1 MFSGIVQTV
10 GKIESIKDKNH
21 IKTIRIETH
30 GNYLEDIAIGQSVSV
45 DGVCLSL
52 VKKNNEYCEFEAVE
66 ETINRTTLGSYKQGS
81 KVNLEKSLKF
91 GDTVGGHFVSG
102 HIHTRG
108 RIVEVELVGESKN
121 ILVEIEEKWIKYLT
135 EKGYISVN
143 GASITIGKVSKNTF
157 YVHLIPETL
166 KTTNLDELI
175 YDNYVNL
182 EFDQTTIAIVD
193 TTERLINQKR
203 YDSCSKVKTIFN
215 LIQNNRII

>member
-30 GNYLEDIAIGQSVSV
+30 GDYLEDIAIGQSVSV

-52 VKKNNEYCEFEAVE
+52 VKKNKEYCEFEAVE
-66 ETINRTTLGSYKQGS
+66 ETINRTTLGSYMQGT

-182 EFDQTTIAIVD
+182 EFDQATIAIVD

-203 YDSCSKVKTIFN
+203 
-215 LIQNNRII
+215 

>member
-30 GNYLEDIAIGQSVSV
+30 GDYLEDIAIGQSVSV

-52 VKKNNEYCEFEAVE
+52 VKKNNKYCEFEAVE
-66 ETINRTTLGSYKQGS
+66 ETINRTTLGSYKQGT

-157 YVHLIPETL
+157 YIHLIPETL

-193 TTERLINQKR
+193 TTERLINQER
-203 YDSCSKVKTIFN
+203 
-215 LIQNNRII
+215 

>member
-30 GNYLEDIAIGQSVSV
+30 GDYLEDIAIGQSVSV

-52 VKKNNEYCEFEAVE
+52 VKKNKEYCEFEAVE
-66 ETINRTTLGSYKQGS
+66 ETINRTTLGSYKQGT

-102 HIHTRG
+102 HIHTKG
-108 RIVEVELVGESKN
+108 RIVEVELIGESKN

-157 YVHLIPETL
+157 YIHLIPETL

-193 TTERLINQKR
+193 TTERLINQER
-203 YDSCSKVKTIFN
+203 
-215 LIQNNRII
+215 

>member
-30 GNYLEDIAIGQSVSV
+30 GDYLEDIAIGQSVSV

-66 ETINRTTLGSYKQGS
+66 ETINRTTLGSYKQGT

-121 ILVEIEEKWIKYLT
+121 ILIEIEEKWIKYLT

-143 GASITIGKVSKNTF
+143 GASITIGKVSKKTF
-157 YVHLIPETL
+157 YIHLIPETL
-166 KTTNLDELI
+166 RTTNLDELI
-175 YDNYVNL
+175 YGKYVNL
-182 EFDQTTIAIVD
+182 EFDQTTIEATIAIVD

-203 YDSCSKVKTIFN
+203 
-215 LIQNNRII
+215 

>member
-21 IKTIRIETH
+21 IKTIRIETY
-30 GNYLEDIAIGQSVSV
+30 GDYLEDIATGQSVSV

-66 ETINRTTLGSYKQGS
+66 ETINRTTLGSYKQGT

-91 GDTVGGHFVSG
+91 GDTVGGYFVSG

-108 RIVEVELVGESKN
+108 RIVEVELIGESKN

-203 YDSCSKVKTIFN
+203 
-215 LIQNNRII
+215 

>member
-30 GNYLEDIAIGQSVSV
+30 GNYLEDIAIGQSVSI

-52 VKKNNEYCEFEAVE
+52 VKKNDEYCEFEAVE
-66 ETINRTTLGSYKQGS
+66 ETVNRTTLGSYKQGS

-121 ILVEIEEKWIKYLT
+121 ILIEIEEKWIKYLT

-203 YDSCSKVKTIFN
+203 
-215 LIQNNRII
+215 

>member
-10 GKIESIKDKNH
+10 GKIESIKDKDH

-30 GNYLEDIAIGQSVSV
+30 GNHPEDIAIGQSVSV

-52 VKKNNEYCEFEAVE
+52 VKKNKEYCEFEAVE
-66 ETINRTTLGSYKQGS
+66 ETINRTTLGSYKQGT

-102 HIHTRG
+102 HIHTKG
-108 RIVEVELVGESKN
+108 RIVEVELIGESKN

-157 YVHLIPETL
+157 YIHLIPETL

-182 EFDQTTIAIVD
+182 EFDQATIAIVD

-203 YDSCSKVKTIFN
+203 
-215 LIQNNRII
+215 

>member
-1 MFSGIVQTV
+1 MMFSGIVQTV

-30 GNYLEDIAIGQSVSV
+30 GDYLEDIAIGQSVSV

-66 ETINRTTLGSYKQGS
+66 ETINRTTLGSYKQGT

-102 HIHTRG
+102 HVHTKG
-108 RIVEVELVGESKN
+108 RIVEVELIGESKN

-182 EFDQTTIAIVD
+182 EFDQATIAIVD

-203 YDSCSKVKTIFN
+203 
-215 LIQNNRII
+215 

>member
-30 GNYLEDIAIGQSVSV
+30 GDYLEDIAIGQSVSV

-52 VKKNNEYCEFEAVE
+52 VKKNNELCEFEAVE
-66 ETINRTTLGSYKQGS
+66 ETINRTTLGSYKQGT

-182 EFDQTTIAIVD
+182 EFDQATIAIVD

-203 YDSCSKVKTIFN
+203 
-215 LIQNNRII
+215 

>member
-10 GKIESIKDKNH
+10 GNIESIKDKNH

-30 GNYLEDIAIGQSVSV
+30 GDYLEDIAIGQSVSV

-66 ETINRTTLGSYKQGS
+66 ETINRTTLGSYKQGT

-121 ILVEIEEKWIKYLT
+121 ILVEIDEKWIKYLT

-143 GASITIGKVSKNTF
+143 GASIKIGKVSKNTF

-182 EFDQTTIAIVD
+182 EFDQATIAIVD

-203 YDSCSKVKTIFN
+203 
-215 LIQNNRII
+215 

>member
-30 GNYLEDIAIGQSVSV
+30 GDYLEDIAIGQSVSV

-157 YVHLIPETL
+157 YIHLIPETL

-182 EFDQTTIAIVD
+182 EFDQATIAIVD

-203 YDSCSKVKTIFN
+203 
-215 LIQNNRII
+215 

>member
-10 GKIESIKDKNH
+10 GKIESIKDKDH
-21 IKTIRIETH
+21 IKTIRIETY
-30 GNYLEDIAIGQSVSV
+30 GNYPDDITIGQSVSV

-52 VKKNNEYCEFEAVE
+52 VKKNKEYCEFEAVE
-66 ETINRTTLGSYKQGS
+66 ETINRTTLGSYKQGT

-102 HIHTRG
+102 HIHTKG
-108 RIVEVELVGESKN
+108 RIVEVELIGESKN

-182 EFDQTTIAIVD
+182 EFDQSTIAIVD

-203 YDSCSKVKTIFN
+203 
-215 LIQNNRII
+215 

>member
-1 MFSGIVQTV
+1 MFSGIIQTV

-30 GNYLEDIAIGQSVSV
+30 GDYLEDIAIGQSVSV

-52 VKKNNEYCEFEAVE
+52 VKKNKEYCEFEAVE
-66 ETINRTTLGSYKQGS
+66 ETINRNTLGSYKQGT

-157 YVHLIPETL
+157 YIHLIPETL

-193 TTERLINQKR
+193 TTERLFNQKR
-203 YDSCSKVKTIFN
+203 
-215 LIQNNRII
+215 

>member
-10 GKIESIKDKNH
+10 GKIESIKDKNN

-30 GNYLEDIAIGQSVSV
+30 GDYLKDIAIGQSVSV

-66 ETINRTTLGSYKQGS
+66 ETINRTTLGSYKQGT

-157 YVHLIPETL
+157 YIHLIPETL

-175 YDNYVNL
+175 YGKYVNL

-203 YDSCSKVKTIFN
+203 
-215 LIQNNRII
+215 

>member
-10 GKIESIKDKNH
+10 GKIESIKDKDH

-30 GNYLEDIAIGQSVSV
+30 GNYLEDIAVGQSVSV

-52 VKKNNEYCEFEAVE
+52 VKKNKEYCEFEAVE
-66 ETINRTTLGSYKQGS
+66 ETINRTTLGSYKQGT

-102 HIHTRG
+102 HIHTKG
-108 RIVEVELVGESKN
+108 RIVEVELIGESKN

-157 YVHLIPETL
+157 YIHLIPETL

-182 EFDQTTIAIVD
+182 EFDQATIAIVD

-203 YDSCSKVKTIFN
+203 
-215 LIQNNRII
+215 

>member
-10 GKIESIKDKNH
+10 GKIESIKDTNH

-30 GNYLEDIAIGQSVSV
+30 GDYLEDIAIGQSVSV

-66 ETINRTTLGSYKQGS
+66 ETINRTTLGSYKQGT

-203 YDSCSKVKTIFN
+203 
-215 LIQNNRII
+215 

>member
-1 MFSGIVQTV
+1 MFSGIVQTI

-30 GNYLEDIAIGQSVSV
+30 GDYLEDIAIGQSVSV

-66 ETINRTTLGSYKQGS
+66 ETINRTTLGSYKQGT

-182 EFDQTTIAIVD
+182 EFDQATIAIVD

-203 YDSCSKVKTIFN
+203 
-215 LIQNNRII
+215 

>member
-30 GNYLEDIAIGQSVSV
+30 GNYLEDIAIGQSVSI

-66 ETINRTTLGSYKQGS
+66 ETVNRTTLGSYKQGS

-121 ILVEIEEKWIKYLT
+121 ILIEIKEKWIKYLT

-203 YDSCSKVKTIFN
+203 
-215 LIQNNRII
+215 

>member
-10 GKIESIKDKNH
+10 GKIESIKDKNN

-30 GNYLEDIAIGQSVSV
+30 GDYLKDIAIGQSVSV

-66 ETINRTTLGSYKQGS
+66 ETINRTTLGSYKQGT

-102 HIHTRG
+102 HIHTKG
-108 RIVEVELVGESKN
+108 RIVEVELIGESKN

-157 YVHLIPETL
+157 YIHLIPETL

-182 EFDQTTIAIVD
+182 EFDQATIAIVD

-203 YDSCSKVKTIFN
+203 
-215 LIQNNRII
+215 

>member
-21 IKTIRIETH
+21 IKTIRIETY
-30 GNYLEDIAIGQSVSV
+30 GDYLEDIEIGQSVSV

-52 VKKNNEYCEFEAVE
+52 VKKNNELCEFEAVE
-66 ETINRTTLGSYKQGS
+66 ETINRTTLGSYKQGT

-203 YDSCSKVKTIFN
+203 
-215 LIQNNRII
+215 

>member
-21 IKTIRIETH
+21 IKTIRIETY
-30 GNYLEDIAIGQSVSV
+30 GDYLEDIEIGQSVSV

-52 VKKNNEYCEFEAVE
+52 VKKNNELCEFEAVE
-66 ETINRTTLGSYKQGS
+66 ETINRTTLGSYKQGT
-81 KVNLEKSLKF
+81 KVNLEKSLKL

-157 YVHLIPETL
+157 YIHLIPETL
-166 KTTNLDELI
+166 KTTNLDELV

-203 YDSCSKVKTIFN
+203 
-215 LIQNNRII
+215 

>member
-1 MFSGIVQTV
+1 MMFSGIVQTV

-30 GNYLEDIAIGQSVSV
+30 GDYLEDIAIGQSVSV

-66 ETINRTTLGSYKQGS
+66 ETINRTTLGSYKQGT

-108 RIVEVELVGESKN
+108 RIVEVELIGESKN

-182 EFDQTTIAIVD
+182 EFDQATIAIVD

-203 YDSCSKVKTIFN
+203 
-215 LIQNNRII
+215 

>member
-30 GNYLEDIAIGQSVSV
+30 GDYLEDIAIGQSVSV

-66 ETINRTTLGSYKQGS
+66 ETINRTTLGSYKQGT

-182 EFDQTTIAIVD
+182 EFDQATIAIVD

-203 YDSCSKVKTIFN
+203 
-215 LIQNNRII
+215 

>member
-21 IKTIRIETH
+21 IKTIRIETY
-30 GNYLEDIAIGQSVSV
+30 GDYLEDIALGQSMSV

-52 VKKNNEYCEFEAVE
+52 VKKNNDYCEFEAVD
-66 ETINRTTLGSYKQGS
+66 ETINRTTLGSYKQGT

-121 ILVEIEEKWIKYLT
+121 ILIEIEEKWIKYLT

-157 YVHLIPETL
+157 YIHLIPETL

-203 YDSCSKVKTIFN
+203 
-215 LIQNNRII
+215 

>member
-30 GNYLEDIAIGQSVSV
+30 GDYLEDIAIGQSVSV

-66 ETINRTTLGSYKQGS
+66 ETINRTTLGSYMQGT

-121 ILVEIEEKWIKYLT
+121 ILVEIDEKWIKYLT

-182 EFDQTTIAIVD
+182 EFDQATIAIVD

-203 YDSCSKVKTIFN
+203 
-215 LIQNNRII
+215 

>member
-10 GKIESIKDKNH
+10 GKIESIKDKNN

-30 GNYLEDIAIGQSVSV
+30 GDYLKDIAIGQSVSV

-66 ETINRTTLGSYKQGS
+66 ETINRTTLGSYMQGT

-108 RIVEVELVGESKN
+108 RIVEVELVGDSKN

-182 EFDQTTIAIVD
+182 EFDQATIAIVD

-203 YDSCSKVKTIFN
+203 
-215 LIQNNRII
+215 

>member
-1 MFSGIVQTV
+1 MMFSGIVQTV

-30 GNYLEDIAIGQSVSV
+30 GDYLEDIAIGQSVSV

-66 ETINRTTLGSYKQGS
+66 ETINRTTLGSYKQGT

-102 HIHTRG
+102 HIHTKG
-108 RIVEVELVGESKN
+108 RIVEVELIGESKN

-182 EFDQTTIAIVD
+182 EFDQATIAIVD

-203 YDSCSKVKTIFN
+203 
-215 LIQNNRII
+215 

>member
-30 GNYLEDIAIGQSVSV
+30 GDYLEDIAIGQSVSV

-66 ETINRTTLGSYKQGS
+66 ETINRTTLGSYKQGT

-102 HIHTRG
+102 HIHTKG
-108 RIVEVELVGESKN
+108 RIVEVELIGESKN

-157 YVHLIPETL
+157 YIHLIPETL
-166 KTTNLDELI
+166 KTTNLDDLI

-182 EFDQTTIAIVD
+182 EFDQATIAIVD

-203 YDSCSKVKTIFN
+203 
-215 LIQNNRII
+215 

>member
-21 IKTIRIETH
+21 IKTIRIETY
-30 GNYLEDIAIGQSVSV
+30 GDYLEDIAIGQSMSV

-203 YDSCSKVKTIFN
+203 
-215 LIQNNRII
+215 

>member
-10 GKIESIKDKNH
+10 GKVESIKDKNH

-30 GNYLEDIAIGQSVSV
+30 GNYLEDIAIGQSVSI

-121 ILVEIEEKWIKYLT
+121 ILIEIEEKWIKYLT

-166 KTTNLDELI
+166 KTTNLDQLI

-182 EFDQTTIAIVD
+182 EFDQATIAIVD

-203 YDSCSKVKTIFN
+203 
-215 LIQNNRII
+215 

>member
-10 GKIESIKDKNH
+10 GKIESIEDKNH

-30 GNYLEDIAIGQSVSV
+30 GDYLEDIAIGQSVSV

-52 VKKNNEYCEFEAVE
+52 VKKNKEYCEFEAVE
-66 ETINRTTLGSYKQGS
+66 ETINRTTLGSYKQGT

-121 ILVEIEEKWIKYLT
+121 ILIEIEEKWIKYLT

-182 EFDQTTIAIVD
+182 EFEQATIAIVD

-203 YDSCSKVKTIFN
+203 
-215 LIQNNRII
+215 

>member
-30 GNYLEDIAIGQSVSV
+30 GDYLEDIAIGQSVSV

-66 ETINRTTLGSYKQGS
+66 ETINRTTLGRYKQGT

-157 YVHLIPETL
+157 YIHLIPETL

-182 EFDQTTIAIVD
+182 EFDQATIAIVD

-203 YDSCSKVKTIFN
+203 
-215 LIQNNRII
+215 

>member
-30 GNYLEDIAIGQSVSV
+30 GDYLEDIAIGQSVSV

-66 ETINRTTLGSYKQGS
+66 ETINRTTLGSYKQGT

-121 ILVEIEEKWIKYLT
+121 ILIEIEEKWIKYLT

-203 YDSCSKVKTIFN
+203 
-215 LIQNNRII
+215 

>member
-10 GKIESIKDKNH
+10 GKIESIKAKNN

-30 GNYLEDIAIGQSVSV
+30 GDYLKDIAIGQSVSV

-66 ETINRTTLGSYKQGS
+66 ETINRTTLGSYNQGT

-157 YVHLIPETL
+157 YIHLIPETL
-166 KTTNLDELI
+166 KTTNLDELV
-175 YDNYVNL
+175 YDSYVNL

-203 YDSCSKVKTIFN
+203 
-215 LIQNNRII
+215 

>member
-21 IKTIRIETH
+21 IKTIRIETY
-30 GNYLEDIAIGQSVSV
+30 GDYLEDIAIGQSVSV

-52 VKKNNEYCEFEAVE
+52 VKKNNNYCEFEAVE

-182 EFDQTTIAIVD
+182 EFDQATIAIVD

-203 YDSCSKVKTIFN
+203 
-215 LIQNNRII
+215 

>member
-10 GKIESIKDKNH
+10 GKIESIKDTNH

-30 GNYLEDIAIGQSVSV
+30 GDYLEDIAIGQSVSV

-66 ETINRTTLGSYKQGS
+66 ETINRTTLGSYKQGT

-108 RIVEVELVGESKN
+108 RIVEVELIGESKN

-157 YVHLIPETL
+157 YIHLIPETL

-203 YDSCSKVKTIFN
+203 
-215 LIQNNRII
+215 

>member
-1 MFSGIVQTV
+1 MISGIVQTV

-203 YDSCSKVKTIFN
+203 
-215 LIQNNRII
+215 